1 MQEGTSIGAAGT
13 LRSAAPVPT
22 ITSVSRIGPRSMTS
36 WTTDVNVAKR
46 FAGSG
51 GTIYRA
57 TVGSGPTA

>member
-1 MQEGTSIGAAGT
+1 
-13 LRSAAPVPT
+13 
-22 ITSVSRIGPRSMTS
+22 MTS